1 MYNYSCEI
9 VCADLTFLQA
19 LLTCMS
25 SEEGQTQLNTKP
37 VTNKQTLVLT
47 HGDVF
52 TIADRMF
59 RWEYPD
65 DSPYLSKK
73 SPKKTPSKVLA
84 VNNSGNAAASP
95 KAKASPKKTPKGAKS
110 PAKGKL
116 KMNYI

>member
-1 MYNYSCEI
+1 MLI
-9 VCADLTFLQA
+9 RLFFQA